1 MDDIG
6 AEVSQKIRSAIKAKL
21 MELGAYVDEEL
32 PDYIMVMVANKRSR
46 EQMEDDLQLFL
57 GSNTEEFTSWLHQ
70 VLQKLQEVT
79 VASLERKRKFST
91 GDGEGENLKK
101 EKRKKSSERKKVR
114 RGGEQTRGKDVRGD
128 SENVNQISGKHKE
141 LEKVTKSHLNQSVSH
156 SQVSVKGSVN
166 SSECVSKSHATAEV
180 EQSDIITSLS
190 HKFGTTKSGDSDS
203 ESSHIVGLSHRN
215 EGTLKSI
222 EESDALYSGKS
233 GYRKV
238 TLAGKNSTSGK
249 IICSSVEGTQSS
261 VLSPVTNSSSGADA
275 ASQGAVHLE
284 PLSRPK
290 IVLMQSDDDDDDEDF
305 INIKA
310 DAEAEELLDAELP
323 KGAQETIGSGMKSST
338 TDLGNKGDSTLTAVA
353 EDKQNTSSV
362 GGLQL
367 SDRLGAKVTTGSVLD
382 RLGVRKVTH
391 ESNLPLIRITDRLG
405 HKIIP
410 PETDKHGSRKVI
422 SVRSEGVTRH
432 TDSSQEVPTL
442 GGRVVPGNRRS
453 ISVIS
458 QSERCNI
465 SVAQVAP
472 TAVKGT
478 SGLMNVNAET
488 EPLGP
493 RAVHRPL
500 DEDSITGRD
509 QVPRKR
515 PLLSRVVAMRRDAE
529 EEEYDPVNPGV
540 GSLASVICVKPRPI
554 VPAALQAN
562 KNLILKAMAEAHKS
576 VASAPK
582 RVEPHE
588 RSDGLYT
595 RKFRDNKGSDKIA
608 ITLPNRRMQ
617 PRKDLPVM
625 EKPSDIERIVIPVKL
640 EASRSISSVNLQ
652 QKIVIQVSSDK
663 PAAQETVP
671 PPDILHSKVPE
682 ENVTGDVNPDYDD
695 GSTKLLEVT
704 SGVERGMEGKVE
716 AHDDAKRSVVSGSW
730 SKDPPVQVES
740 VSLPEVSR
748 SESPQFVVTL
758 DGLDPSIFHAHSQTK
773 QQTSSVI
780 MNSPNTDS
788 ESSAV
793 EYEDSEVNRTEE
805 VQREKRPASPI
816 LYQKSSSPDATGGV
830 KQKISERCKYW
841 PACRSGDKCSYSHP
855 TVPCKSFPNCKFGDK
870 CLYIHPNCKFDASC
884 TRRDCPFTHA
894 SPRNVSSASPA
905 VPRLAASAGRPP
917 QQVCRFFPKCSNTH
931 CRFLHPKPCRYGRY
945 CSRKTD
951 CSFLHEDI
959 PPADK
964 LKWFCPFKL

>member
-21 MELGAYVDEEL
+21 MELGAYV
-32 PDYIMVMVANKRSR
+32 
-46 EQMEDDLQLFL
+46 
-57 GSNTEEFTSWLHQ
+57 
-70 VLQKLQEVT
+70 
-79 VASLERKRKFST
+79 ERKRKSST
-91 GDGEGENLKK
+91 GDGDGENLKK
-101 EKRKKSSERKKVR
+101 EKHRKSSERKKVR
-114 RGGEQTRGKDVRGD
+114 RGGEQTRGKDVTGD

-141 LEKVTKSHLNQSVSH
+141 LEKVTKSHLNESVSR
-156 SQVSVKGSVN
+156 SQVSIKGNIN
-166 SSECVSKSHATAEV
+166 SSECVGKVHARTEL
-180 EQSDIITSLS
+180 EQSDIITSVS
-190 HKFGTTKSGDSDS
+190 HKLGTTESGDGDP
-203 ESSHIVGLSHRN
+203 ESSHVIGLLHGN
-215 EGTLKSI
+215 VGTLKSI
-222 EESDALYSGKS
+222 EESDAIYSGKS

-238 TLAGKNSTSGK
+238 SVAGKNNASSK
-249 IICSSVEGTQSS
+249 IISSSVEGACTVPQSS
-261 VLSPVTNSSSGADA
+261 VLSPVTNSRSGADA
-275 ASQGAVHLE
+275 VREKTAAAHLE
-284 PLSRPK
+284 PMSRPK
-290 IVLMQSDDDDDDEDF
+290 IILMQSDDDDDDEDF

-323 KGAQETIGSGMKSST
+323 KGAQETVVSGMKSSIT
-338 TDLGNKGDSTLTAVA
+338 ESGNKGDSTVA
-353 EDKQNTSSV
+353 SVTEDKQNTS
-362 GGLQL
+362 GMRGLQL

-391 ESNLPLIRITDRLG
+391 ESNLPLLRITDRLG
-405 HKIIP
+405 DKIIP
-410 PETDKHGSRKVI
+410 PETDRLGSRKVI
-422 SVRSEGVTRH
+422 SLRSEGLSGH
-432 TDSSQEVPTL
+432 TDSNQEVSTP

-478 SGLMNVNAET
+478 SRLMNANAET
-488 EPLGP
+488 ESLGP
-493 RAVHRPL
+493 KVTHRPL
-500 DEDSITGRD
+500 DEDGVTGKD
-509 QVPRKR
+509 EVPRKR
-515 PLLSRVVAMRRDAE
+515 PLLSRVVAMRREAE
-529 EEEYDPVNPGV
+529 EEEYDPANPAV
-540 GSLASVICVKPRPI
+540 GSVASVVRVKPRPK

-562 KNLILKAMAEAHKS
+562 KNLILKAMAEAQKS

-595 RKFRDNKGSDKIA
+595 RKFRDGKGSDKIA

-617 PRKDLPVM
+617 PRKDSPVT

-663 PAAQETVP
+663 PAEQETVP
-671 PPDILHSKVPE
+671 PPSTLNSKVLE
-682 ENVTGDVNPDYDD
+682 ENTTEDINSDYGE
-695 GSTKLLEVT
+695 GSTKLLEDT
-704 SGVERGMEGKVE
+704 SGVEGGMEEKVE
-716 AHDDAKRSVVSGSW
+716 AHDDAKRSVISESW
-730 SKDPPVQVES
+730 PKDPPVQAES

-758 DGLDPSIFHAHSQTK
+758 DGLDPSMFHAHSQTK
-773 QQTSSVI
+773 QQTSCVV

-788 ESSAV
+788 ESSAF
-793 EYEDSEVNRTEE
+793 EYEEKEVNTTEE
-805 VQREKRPASPI
+805 VQREKRPASPV
-816 LYQKSSSPDATGGV
+816 LYQKSSIPDATDGG

-841 PACRSGDKCSYSHP
+841 PACRLGDKCSYSHP

-894 SPRNVSSASPA
+894 SPRNVSSATPA
-905 VPRLAASAGRPP
+905 VPRLAASAGRPS
-917 QQVCRFFPKCSNTH
+917 QQVCRFFPKCSNTN

-945 CSRKTD
+945 CRRKTE

-959 PPADK
+959 PSADK